1 MNEKYFL
8 CVLKWDAKERRE
20 VLQSKSKGYNTVAEL
35 LTAAGPWIATH
46 LGTKF
51 FIQKYHA

>member
-1 MNEKYFL
+1 MKEKYFL
-8 CVLKWDAKERRE
+8 CVLKWNAQLHMEE
-20 VLQSKSKGYNTVAEL
+20 VASKSKGYDNVDEL
-35 LTAAGPWIATH
+35 LKAAAPWIASH